1 MANRNRSSQATASAY
16 GWVFQV
22 GAGIYLMLEKVKEFT
37 HIEMESKN
45 EDIEITY
52 ADGSKLYAQAKSV
65 TDPNDKT
72 NIIANLSKSLKTLGK
87 ADDGNTRLVYINNY
101 PDPLTK
107 NNNPHYFYGKHAFN
121 MILDSE
127 KQIIRDKA
135 NDDFSFDN
143 FEIINIK
150 FDGNDDDQR
159 FATITERIKNVLG
172 EANVDMGYA
181 NKIMKIWIADLICNA
196 SKKNIKMDKADIIYP
211 LLQVFLEQTESEE
224 SYNKVCDNDL
234 YDETTSKYID
244 YINSSFKKCEIT
256 LKIAGDYQSA
266 RDSNRN
272 INIYDFIKSNWINY
286 KSMFSTMNFDEDME
300 ESFIKMFLLTILK
313 KKDRITNIKRA
324 VNL

>member
-1 MANRNRSSQATASAY
+1 MSKNNRNSQATASAY

-22 GAGIYLMLEKVKEFT
+22 GAGIYLMLENIKNFT

-52 ADGSKLYAQAKSV
+52 ADGTKLYAQAKSV
-65 TDPNDKT
+65 TNPNDKT
-72 NIIANLSKSLKTLGK
+72 NIIANLTKSLKTLGK
-87 ADDGNTRLVYINNY
+87 ADNGKTRLVYINNY

-107 NNNPHYFYGKHAFN
+107 DNNPHYYYGKHAYN
-121 MILDSE
+121 MILE
-127 KQIIRDKA
+127 KEQEIIKNKA
-135 NDDFSFDN
+135 NPNFSFDN

-150 FDGNDDDQR
+150 FDGNNDDER
-159 FATITERIKNVLG
+159 FATITERIKNILY
-172 EANVDMGYA
+172 EASIDMGYA
-181 NKIMKIWIADLICNA
+181 NRIMKIWIADLICNA
-196 SKKNIKMDKADIIYP
+196 SKKNIKMDKAEIIYP
-211 LLQVFLEQTESEE
+211 LLQVFLEQAENED

-234 YDETTSKYID
+234 YDETISKYID

-266 RDSNRN
+266 RDTNKN
-272 INIYDFIKSNWINY
+272 INVYDFIKNNWENY
-286 KSMFSTMNFDEDME
+286 KPMFTSMHLEEEME

-313 KKDRITNIKRA
+313 KKDRITNIKRS